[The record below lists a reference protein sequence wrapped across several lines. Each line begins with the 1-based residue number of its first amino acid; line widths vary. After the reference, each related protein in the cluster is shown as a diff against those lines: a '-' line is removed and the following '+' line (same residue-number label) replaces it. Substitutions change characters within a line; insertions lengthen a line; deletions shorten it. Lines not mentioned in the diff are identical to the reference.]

1 MFDYTI
7 NNVHLSELVFRKAI
21 EADIA
26 EIMSMY
32 HDVIQYMNEQRL
44 YQWDD
49 AYPCKNDILQ
59 DIKNGEM
66 TLVTVNGVI
75 AAAFTV
81 NKKCDTEYIKG
92 QWAYSGTDY
101 CVIHRFCVNPL
112 FQNRKIGTVTM
123 RNVEEVVADNGIKA
137 KRLDCF
143 IQNIYALK
151 MYKAL
156 GFSIVGMVTW
166 RKGDFY
172 LMEKVLC

>member
-32 HDVIQYMNEQRL
+32 HDVIQYMNKQRL

-81 NKKCDTEYIKG
+81 NK
-92 QWAYSGTDY
+92 Q
-101 CVIHRFCVNPL
+101 V
-112 FQNRKIGTVTM
+112 
-123 RNVEEVVADNGIKA
+123 
-137 KRLDCF
+137 
-143 IQNIYALK
+143 
-151 MYKAL
+151 
-156 GFSIVGMVTW
+156 
-166 RKGDFY
+166 
-172 LMEKVLC
+172 